1 MTHIQ
6 NADVQARY
14 QTRRSRSLA
23 LIERLLRSYLRPYLW
38 LLGASILL
46 NVVIAAT
53 TGALPW
59 FIQQAVDEV
68 FNNKNPNMLVLV
80 PLGVIAVSFIKG
92 IATYGSNVIMNY
104 VGQRSTANLQRDL
117 FARLVHGDLAYVS
130 QQHSGAYISIFMNDA
145 TRLRDTVSNIIISLV
160 RHLLTIVALIGFMFT
175 INWHLALV
183 YTVIVIPMGVSAMRR
198 LGKVTRTA
206 SRDGLQETSEF
217 STLIAE
223 TLSGLRI
230 VKAYG
235 QEGDQIGRAGATID
249 RVLEF
254 TMRAIRARAAASPA
268 IEALG
273 GIAVGAIIFVGGYQ
287 SMQGNLTAGEFMGF
301 ITALLAVYQP
311 LRAVANMQTIL
322 QEGVSA
328 GTRVFAILDPK
339 DHVVDAAEAST
350 LDVSEGAVRFDN
362 VSFQYEGREHPALN
376 GVTIEV
382 RPGQTVAL
390 VGASGSGKST
400 LLNLTLRFFDVS
412 NGVIE
417 IDGQDIRKATL
428 DSLRRATALVTQDPF
443 LFDDTIANNIAYGSP
458 AADTAAIEQAAKRA
472 AAHEFIAE
480 LPEGYETRVGESGL
494 RLSGGQKQRIAIARA
509 MLKNAPILLLDEATS
524 ALDTASE
531 QKVQA
536 ALNTLMQGRTSL
548 VIAHRLST
556 IMHADRIYVMAEGQV
571 AESGT
576 HDELLAANG
585 VYADLYHKQFESEG
599 S

>member
-130 QQHSGAYISIFMNDA
+130 QQHSGVYISIFMNDA

-328 GTRVFAILDPK
+328 GTRVFAILDAK
-339 DHVVDAAEAST
+339 DHVVDTADAST

-458 AADTAAIEQAAKRA
+458 AADTAAIEQAAKQA